1 MGFTKIKNVTN
12 MTSRWMW
19 LQNGENLKFGLV
31 MPPLARSILLSSTD
45 MNVPWCDSHDRANDG
60 HSWKWN
66 DADGRP
72 QKSFVMWQHDRWW
85 KDNDRVRFSGDV
97 WRDED
102 NNWMSGGEKVDG
114 ERSFYINSDTYPAP
128 KAPPGDR
135 SLALSPR
142 VGLGGEGVRSEMTP
156 ISLDG
161 PQSELDA
168 ANAIPGQLPADFKV
182 PNDSSGMTNI
192 AWWPIG
198 QRAEPRS
205 PSE

>member
-60 HSWKWN
+60 HGKWN

-85 KDNDRVRFSGDV
+85 KDNDRVRFSGMFGATKITIGCLAA
-97 WRDED
+97 RRS
-102 NNWMSGGEKVDG
+102 MASG
-114 ERSFYINSDTYPAP
+114 RSI
-128 KAPPGDR
+128 
-135 SLALSPR
+135 
-142 VGLGGEGVRSEMTP
+142 
-156 ISLDG
+156 
-161 PQSELDA
+161 
-168 ANAIPGQLPADFKV
+168 
-182 PNDSSGMTNI
+182 
-192 AWWPIG
+192 
-198 QRAEPRS
+198 
-205 PSE
+205 